1 MMISRADVPF
11 PCYEGW
17 CLDFF
22 ETSIAS
28 IAARV

>member
-17 CLDFF
+17 CLDLF
-22 ETSIAS
+22 ETSIA
-28 IAARV
+28 ARV